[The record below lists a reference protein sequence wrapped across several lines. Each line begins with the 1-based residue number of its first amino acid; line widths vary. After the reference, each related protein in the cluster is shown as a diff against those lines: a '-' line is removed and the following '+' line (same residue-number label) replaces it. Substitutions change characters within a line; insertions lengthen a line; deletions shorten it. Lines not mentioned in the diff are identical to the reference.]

1 MNHLRSSLVVLGTLF
16 FLSPIV
22 AQPPDDLTQRNAN
35 EAYGIGISDAALFD
49 QLMVTVPGV
58 GSNSRLVQEQQNLKP
73 YMMPVRQLG
82 VRGDDWSY
90 ALAGCLEYYVN
101 LNRNYKDNLS
111 PDYIHLSLQSQ
122 GRRPS
127 IEEGLRF
134 LATNGTV
141 SAAIVPYDAGEI
153 PSAVFATNKYT
164 INNYLH
170 IFSGFATQ
178 REKVFEVR
186 KALMRGNPVLVDF
199 MADAA
204 FPTLGANRVWEP
216 GRQNDNR
223 YTLIVVG
230 YDETQQAFEVMS
242 CWGSD
247 WANNGYLWVRY
258 SDFAGAANN
267 GYVMVPDIY

>member
-1 MNHLRSSLVVLGTLF
+1 MKHFPLVLAVVLFSLYST
-16 FLSPIV
+16 PIL
-22 AQPPDDLTQRNAN
+22 AQPPNEVTQRSAV
-35 EAYGIGISDAALFD
+35 EAQGIGITDAAMID
-49 QLMVTVPGV
+49 QMMVTVPGV

-101 LNRNYKDNLS
+101 LHRNYKDNLS
-111 PDYIHLSLQSQ
+111 PDYIDLSLQSQ

-134 LATNGTV
+134 LASNGTV

-153 PSAVFATNKYT
+153 PSAVFATTKYT
-164 INNYLH
+164 INNFLH
-170 IFSGFATQ
+170 IFSGYATE
-178 REKVFEVR
+178 REKVFEIR
-186 KALMRGNPVLVDF
+186 KALMRGNPVLVEF
-199 MADAA
+199 MADAG
-204 FPTLGANRVWEP
+204 FPSLAGSRFWEP
-216 GRQNDNR
+216 GRQNDQR
-223 YTLIVVG
+223 YTMIVVG
-230 YDETQQAFEVMS
+230 YDETLQAFEVKS

-258 SDFAGAANN
+258 NDFAGAASN
-267 GYVMVPDIY
+267 GYVMVPSIY